1 MEFLRNPN
9 TVANPLATF
18 YPRLV
23 DHELRILRTTS
34 AALST
39 NPTGNTNLIPRDR
52 LGVPRVLMK
61 IQPAHKPTPKLNPI
75 RETEVSPPQSAFSS
89 PDETSHE
96 VSSRRH
102 LGEGIQPDFPE
113 SHYGAFGLEFRQDSI
128 KRANIGITMEDTAKI
143 HQWLSLVAPYH
154 NDIRC
159 QLAARNALEADQC
172 LGVITCPNCKYVL
185 LDERRDAQH
194 SLPQR

>member
-1 MEFLRNPN
+1 
-9 TVANPLATF
+9 
-18 YPRLV
+18 
-23 DHELRILRTTS
+23 
-34 AALST
+34 
-39 NPTGNTNLIPRDR
+39 
-52 LGVPRVLMK
+52 
-61 IQPAHKPTPKLNPI
+61 
-75 RETEVSPPQSAFSS
+75 
-89 PDETSHE
+89 
-96 VSSRRH
+96 
-102 LGEGIQPDFPE
+102 
-113 SHYGAFGLEFRQDSI
+113 
-128 KRANIGITMEDTAKI
+128 MEDTAKI